1 MTVQE
6 QPSPPVARRH
16 RRYPSDVTNHEW
28 ELIAPLLAQAPGPG
42 RKRTVD
48 LRAIVNAIFYLNR
61 TGIQWRFLPHDFPA
75 WSHVYY
81 YFRKW
86 SLDGTWRRDNDV
98 LREKV
103 RRAANKE
110 PDPSA
115 AIIDSQSVKTTE
127 AGGPTGIDAHKKVKG
142 RKRHIVV
149 DTLGLLLIVVVH
161 MASIQDPAGAKLVLT
176 PLIGR
181 FPRLKLIWADGI
193 YQGSLVDWVQDKLK
207 CVLEIVR
214 RPEEQRGFQVL
225 PKRWIV
231 ERTLG
236 WFNRY
241 RRLSKDYE
249 QDPRMSE
256 GMVYLASIRL
266 MLRRLDKQK
275 RRKRAA

>member
-6 QPSPPVARRH
+6 QPPPPMERRR
-16 RRYPSDVTNHEW
+16 RRYPSDVTNREW
-28 ELIAPLLAQAPGPG
+28 EIIAPLLAQPPGPG

-61 TGIQWRFLPHDFPA
+61 TGIQWRFLPHDFPG

-86 SLDGTWRRDNDV
+86 SRDGTWRRVNDT

-103 RRAANKE
+103 RRSVGKKA
-110 PDPSA
+110 DPSA

-127 AGGPTGIDAHKKVKG
+127 AGGPSGIDAHKKVKG

-161 MASIQDPAGAKLVLT
+161 VASLQDPAGAKLVLT
-176 PLIGR
+176 PLIDR

-214 RPEEQRGFQVL
+214 RPEGQRGFQVL

-231 ERTLG
+231 ERTFG

-241 RRLSKDYE
+241 RRLSKEYE

-256 GMVYLASIRL
+256 GMVYLAAIRL
-266 MLRRLDKQK
+266 MLRRLDRQK
-275 RRKRAA
+275 RRVSAT

>member
-1 MTVQE
+1 MTMHDQA
-6 QPSPPVARRH
+6 PPPADRRR
-16 RRYPSDVTNHEW
+16 RRYPSDLTNHEW
-28 ELIAPLLAQAPGPG
+28 ALIAPLLAQAPGPG

-86 SLDGTWRRDNDV
+86 SLDGTWRRVNDT
-98 LREKV
+98 LREHV
-103 RRAANKE
+103 RRAAKKE

-149 DTLGLLLIVVVH
+149 DTLDLLLIVVVH
-161 MASIQDPAGAKLVLT
+161 VASLQDPAGAKLVLT
-176 PLIGR
+176 PLIDR

-193 YQGSLVDWVQDKLK
+193 YQGSLVDWVQGVQKGEPGWLQ
-207 CVLEIVR
+207 
-214 RPEEQRGFQVL
+214 RPPSMHNPME
-225 PKRWIV
+225 P
-231 ERTLG
+231 
-236 WFNRY
+236 
-241 RRLSKDYE
+241 D
-249 QDPRMSE
+249 
-256 GMVYLASIRL
+256 A
-266 MLRRLDKQK
+266 
-275 RRKRAA
+275 

>member
-6 QPSPPVARRH
+6 PSSPPVDRRR

-28 ELIAPLLAQAPGPG
+28 ALIAPLLAQAPGPG

-86 SLDGTWRRDNDV
+86 SLDGTWRRVNDV
-98 LREKV
+98 LREQV

-110 PDPSA
+110 SDPSA

-161 MASIQDPAGAKLVLT
+161 VASLQDPAGAKLVLT

-193 YQGSLVDWVQDKLK
+193 YQGSLVDWVKDKLK

-214 RPEEQRGFQVL
+214 RPDDQRGFQVL

-249 QDPRMSE
+249 QDPRLSE

-275 RRKRAA
+275 RRVVAT

>member
-6 QPSPPVARRH
+6 QPSPPVARRR
-16 RRYPSDVTNHEW
+16 RRYPSDVSNREW

-86 SLDGTWRRDNDV
+86 SRDGTWRRVNDV

-103 RRAANKE
+103 RRAVNKE

-161 MASIQDPAGAKLVLT
+161 SASIQDPTGAKLVLT

-181 FPRLKLIWADGI
+181 FPRLKLMWADGI

-214 RPEEQRGFQVL
+214 RPDGQRGFQVL

-249 QDPRMSE
+249 QDPCMSE

-275 RRKRAA
+275 RRVVAI

>member
-6 QPSPPVARRH
+6 QPSPLVDRRR

-28 ELIAPLLAQAPGPG
+28 ALIAPLLAQAPGPG

-86 SLDGTWRRDNDV
+86 SLDGTWRRVNDTF
-98 LREKV
+98 REQV

-127 AGGPTGIDAHKKVKG
+127 AGGPMGIDAHKKVKG

-161 MASIQDPAGAKLVLT
+161 MASLQDPAGAKLVLT

-181 FPRLKLIWADGI
+181 FPRLKLLWADGI
-193 YQGSLVDWVQDKLK
+193 YQGPLVDWVKDKLQ

-214 RPEEQRGFQVL
+214 RPDGQRGFQVL

-275 RRKRAA
+275 RRKCAA

>member
-1 MTVQE
+1 MSESKQSDSTSE
-6 QPSPPVARRH
+6 RRR

-28 ELIAPLLAQAPGPG
+28 VIISPFLAQTPGPG

-48 LRAIVNAIFYLNR
+48 LRAILNAIFYINR
-61 TGIQWRFLPHDFPA
+61 TGVQWRYLPHDFPF

-86 SLDGTWRRDNDV
+86 SRDGTWRRINDL

-103 RRAANKE
+103 RLGAGKLA
-110 PDPSA
+110 DPSA

-127 AGGPTGIDAHKKVKG
+127 SGGPDGYDAGKRVTG
-142 RKRHIVV
+142 RKRHVVV

-161 MASIQDPAGAKLVLT
+161 IASIQDAAGAKSVLT

-181 FPRLKLIWADGI
+181 FPRLKVLWADGV
-193 YQGSLVDWVQDKLK
+193 YQGPLVDWVKGKLG

-214 RPEEQRGFQVL
+214 RAAGERGFRVL

-231 ERTLG
+231 ERTFG

-241 RRLSKDYE
+241 RRLSKEYE
-249 QDPRMSE
+249 ADPLMSE
-256 GMVYLASIRL
+256 GMVYLAAIRL
-266 MLRRLDKQK
+266 MLRRLDRQK
-275 RRKRAA
+275 RRVHAR

>member
-6 QPSPPVARRH
+6 QPSPPMGRRH

-28 ELIAPLLAQAPGPG
+28 EIIAPLLAQAPGPG

-61 TGIQWRFLPHDFPA
+61 TGIQWRFLPHDFPG

-86 SLDGTWRRDNDV
+86 SRDGTWRRVNDV
-98 LREKV
+98 LRERV

-115 AIIDSQSVKTTE
+115 AIIDSQRVKTTE
-127 AGGPTGIDAHKKVKG
+127 AGGPTGMDAHKKVKG

-161 MASIQDPAGAKLVLT
+161 SASIQDPAGAKLVLT

-181 FPRLKLIWADGI
+181 FPRLKLRWAAGI
-193 YQGSLVDWVQDKLK
+193 YQGPLVDWVHEKLK
-207 CVLEIVR
+207 CLLEIVR
-214 RPEEQRGFQVL
+214 RPEGQRGFQVL

-275 RRKRAA
+275 RRIAAT

>member
-1 MTVQE
+1 MTMHDQ
-6 QPSPPVARRH
+6 SPPPVDRRR
-16 RRYPSDVTNHEW
+16 RRYPSDLTNHAW

-48 LRAIVNAIFYLNR
+48 LRAIVNGIFYLNR

-86 SLDGTWRRDNDV
+86 SRDGTWRRVNDV

-110 PDPSA
+110 PNPSA
-115 AIIDSQSVKTTE
+115 AIIDTQSVKTTE
-127 AGGPTGIDAHKKVKG
+127 AGGPSGFDANKKVDG
-142 RKRHIVV
+142 RKRHIIV
-149 DTLGLLLIVVVH
+149 DTLGLLLFVVVH
-161 MASIQDPAGAKLVLT
+161 VASIQDPAGAKLLLA

-181 FPRLKLIWADGI
+181 FPGLKLIWADGI
-193 YQGSLVDWVQDKLK
+193 YAGSLVDWVKDKLH
-207 CVLEIVR
+207 CVLAIVR
-214 RPEEQRGFQVL
+214 RPDGQRGFQVL

-231 ERTLG
+231 ERTFG

-249 QDPRMSE
+249 QDPRLSE
-256 GMVYLASIRL
+256 GMIYLASIRL

>member
-1 MTVQE
+1 MSESE
-6 QPSPPVARRH
+6 QPAATPERRR
-16 RRYPSDVTNHEW
+16 RRYPSDLTNHEW
-28 ELIAPLLAQAPGPG
+28 TIIAPHLAQAPGPG

-48 LRAIVNAIFYLNR
+48 LRAIINAIFYLNR
-61 TGIQWRFLPHDFPA
+61 TGVQWRYLPHDFPF

-86 SLDGTWRRDNDV
+86 SRDGTWRHINDL
-98 LREKV
+98 LRTKV
-103 RRAANKE
+103 RLGAGKLIE
-110 PDPSA
+110 PSA

-127 AGGPTGIDAHKKVKG
+127 SGGPDGYDAGKRVIG
-142 RKRHIVV
+142 RKRHVVV

-161 MASIQDPAGAKLVLT
+161 IASIQDSAGAKIVLA

-181 FPRLKLIWADGI
+181 FSRLKRIWADGI
-193 YQGSLVDWVQDKLK
+193 YQGPLVEWVQDKLH

-214 RPEEQRGFQVL
+214 RAAGERGFRVL

-231 ERTLG
+231 ERTFG

-249 QDPRMSE
+249 ADPLMSE
-256 GMVYLASIRL
+256 TMVYLASIRL
-266 MLRRLDKQK
+266 MLRRLDRHK
-275 RRKRAA
+275 RRVRAS